1 MSRPL
6 KRTAEPGVYKRGKQ
20 YVVVLRDDNHRQFK
34 RFASTLAE
42 ARSLRAQLRADI
54 DRGEIG
60 ETRRATVA
68 QYVEEWKG
76 TYRGRSSRGIRQSTL
91 DDYVRVLERDVVP
104 LLGGVQLADL
114 RMAHVKRFAT
124 MLAGKGLANSTV
136 RGRVAALRV
145 LLATAVEDGLIRHN
159 PAAGFRNV
167 YGVRRQDTFLT
178 KALTDDQLA
187 RVLHVV
193 PAHYREL
200 LEFLAETGL
209 RIGEASELRWR
220 DLDFD
225 TRRIHVQRAVAR
237 GVVGLPK
244 SRFGIRLV
252 PITAERAARL
262 RERCGAPDQLVFTNT
277 FGQRID
283 PSNLQNRVMKPAAIK
298 AGAGWATVH
307 SLRHT
312 CASRLFRA
320 GWNAKQV
327 QMLLGHHSPAF
338 TISTYVHLMPDDL
351 PMPVAAP
358 SVGASV
364 PVLRDL
370 SA

>member
-6 KRTAEPGVYKRGKQ
+6 TRTSVPGVYRRGNA
-20 YVVVLRDDNHRQFK
+20 YVVVLRDDSGRQFK
-34 RFASTLAE
+34 RFAETLAE
-42 ARSLRAQLRADI
+42 ARRLRAGLQADI

-60 ETRRATVA
+60 ETRRTTFAE
-68 QYVEEWKG
+68 YLEEWKH
-76 TYRGRSSRGIRQSTL
+76 TYRGRSSRGLRQSTL
-91 DDYVRVLERDVVP
+91 DDYVRTLERDALP
-104 LLGGVQLADL
+104 LLGGVQLADI
-114 RMAHVKRFAT
+114 RMAHVKRYASA
-124 MLAGKGLANSTV
+124 LAAKGLTTNTI
-136 RGRVAALRV
+136 RGRIAPLRA

-167 YGVRRQDTFLT
+167 YGVRRQDTFAT
-178 KALTDDQLA
+178 KALTEDQLA
-187 RVLHVV
+187 RVLHLV
-193 PAHYREL
+193 PTAYREL

-220 DLDFD
+220 DIDFD
-225 TRRIHVQRAVAR
+225 GRRLHIQRAIAR
-237 GVVGLPK
+237 GVVGPPK

-262 RERCGAPDQLVFTNT
+262 SERSGAPDDLVFANRC
-277 FGQRID
+277 GDRID
-283 PSNLQNRVMKPAAIK
+283 SSNLQNRVMRPAAIT
-298 AGAGWATVH
+298 AGVSWATIH

-327 QMLLGHHSPAF
+327 QMMLGHHSPAF
-338 TISTYVHLMPDDL
+338 TLATYVHLMPDDL

-358 SVGASV
+358 A
-364 PVLRDL
+364 
-370 SA
+370 A